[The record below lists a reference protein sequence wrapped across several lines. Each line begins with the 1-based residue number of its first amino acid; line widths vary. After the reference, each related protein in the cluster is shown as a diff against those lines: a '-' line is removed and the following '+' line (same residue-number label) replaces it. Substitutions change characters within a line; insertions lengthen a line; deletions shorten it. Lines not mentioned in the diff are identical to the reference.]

1 MYVLDSNVFI
11 EAKNKHYGFDFAPG
25 SWDWIEA
32 EHNEGVLCSI
42 AEVKREIDDKQ
53 DELTT
58 RAAAHRNLFRATDAS
73 VQSSL
78 QRVAAWANSRLLYP
92 SCGQHI
98 PRRGRLALHRSPTHM
113 HIKTQSSLMRART
126 LRPGGGSSSRMR
138 CAAFGVDCIN
148 TWEML
153 RAEGVQFVLA
163 P

>member
-25 SWDWIEA
+25 FWDWIEA
-32 EHNEGVLCSI
+32 KHNEGVLCSI
-42 AEVKREIDDKQ
+42 TEVKREIDDKQ

-58 RAAAHRNLFRATDAS
+58 WAAAHRNLFRATDAS

-78 QRVAAWANSRLLYP
+78 QGVAAWANSGSFTQAAVNTFLDAADYTLVAYAHAHQYTVVTHEGSDPHARRRIF
-92 SCGQHI
+92 I
-98 PRRGRLALHRSPTHM
+98 PDA
-113 HIKTQSSLMRART
+113 
-126 LRPGGGSSSRMR
+126 

-153 RAEGVQFVLA
+153 RAEGVQFILA